1 MTNYHFYEAEKK
13 DVDEM
18 FEVLHEFE
26 KEAPALGYPNI
37 DRAKLHSRI
46 LYFIDKGKIIMV
58 KDLEKEKL
66 IGLAIIYMTEFLW
79 SNEELLN
86 IQTIYVLKEY
96 RSFALFNEM
105 MKIIKKQANE
115 KPIHMSIST
124 KLIAEPLMKR
134 AGFENMGA
142 IWRLEK

>member
-1 MTNYHFYEAEKK
+1 MTSYHFYEAQKK
-13 DVDEM
+13 DLNEM
-18 FEVLHEFE
+18 FNILHEFE
-26 KEAPALGYPNI
+26 KEAPDLGYPNI

-58 KDLEKEKL
+58 KDLEKGKL

-86 IQTIYVLKEY
+86 IQTIYVLKNY
-96 RSFALFNEM
+96 RSFELFNQM
-105 MKIIKKQANE
+105 MKIIKKQANK

-124 KLIAEPLMKR
+124 KLIADSLMKR
-134 AGFENMGA
+134 AGFESMGG
-142 IWRLEK
+142 IWRMS

>member
-1 MTNYHFYEAEKK
+1 MTSYHFYEAEKK

-58 KDLEKEKL
+58 KDLEKGKL

-86 IQTIYVLKEY
+86 IQTIYVLKNY
-96 RSFALFNEM
+96 RSFELFNQM

-124 KLIAEPLMKR
+124 KLIADSLMKR
-134 AGFENMGA
+134 AGFESMGG
-142 IWRLEK
+142 IWRMS

>member
-1 MTNYHFYEAEKK
+1 MTSYHFYEAEKK

-26 KEAPALGYPNI
+26 KEAPALVYPNI

-58 KDLEKEKL
+58 KDLEKGKL

-86 IQTIYVLKEY
+86 IQTIYVLKNY
-96 RSFALFNEM
+96 RSFELFNQM
-105 MKIIKKQANE
+105 MKIIKKQANK

-124 KLIAEPLMKR
+124 KLIADSLMKR

-142 IWRLEK
+142 IWRMS